1 MKKKSIKSLIRTCD
15 NLFREYIKL
24 RDKCCQR
31 CHVSVGKLET
41 AHFYSR
47 SYKQVRFDPDN
58 ACLLC
63 FKCHFLFAHM
73 QPLEFVDFWIKRIGD
88 KSMENLSKKRNEY
101 RKMDYEYEKGV
112 LQERIKCLK

>member
-1 MKKKSIKSLIRTCD
+1 
-15 NLFREYIKL
+15 
-24 RDKCCQR
+24 
-31 CHVSVGKLET
+31 
-41 AHFYSR
+41 
-47 SYKQVRFDPDN
+47 
-58 ACLLC
+58 
-63 FKCHFLFAHM
+63 M